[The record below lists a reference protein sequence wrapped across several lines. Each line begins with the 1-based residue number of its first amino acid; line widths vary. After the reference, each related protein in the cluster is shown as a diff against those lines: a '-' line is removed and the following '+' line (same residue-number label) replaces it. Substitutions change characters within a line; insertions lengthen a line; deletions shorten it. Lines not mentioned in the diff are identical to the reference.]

1 MSDMG
6 RLLMIA
12 GAVIFAVGA
21 LFLLGG
27 RLPWFGNLPGD
38 VRVQRGNF
46 TLFMPC
52 ATMIIVSVLLTV
64 VLNVVA
70 RLFR

>member
-1 MSDMG
+1 
-6 RLLMIA
+6 
-12 GAVIFAVGA
+12 
-21 LFLLGG
+21 
-27 RLPWFGNLPGD
+27 
-38 VRVQRGNF
+38 
-46 TLFMPC
+46 MPC

>member
-1 MSDMG
+1 MGDMG
-6 RLLMIA
+6 KWLMIA
-12 GAVIFAVGA
+12 GAVIFVAGA
-21 LFLLGG
+21 LVALGG
-27 RLPWFGNLPGD
+27 RLPWFGHLPGD
-38 VRVQRGNF
+38 VTVQRGNV
-46 TLFMPC
+46 TVYMPC